1 MDLTDILI
9 RSMSGYIFIVPV
21 IVCYLVYLKKKDKPL
36 SLIRTILLFVF
47 SYYIIGILT
56 MTGIGKLHS
65 FSPRLVLTPS
75 EDLIKLTI
83 DTILNVILFLPLGFF
98 LPFMYKNY
106 KNVGKIV
113 LTGFLLS
120 LSIEIV
126 QMFGRGATDVNDLI
140 TNTLGTILGYLFY
153 KILSKFILKKINIT
167 EKSNIISNNIEL
179 TIIIILSYIIMIT
192 IQAWIISKFFGL
204 G

>member
-98 LPFMYKNY
+98 LPLMYKNF
-106 KNVGKIV
+106 KNVGKVV

-126 QMFGRGATDVNDLI
+126 QMFGRGSTDVNDLI

-167 EKSNIISNNIEL
+167 EESNIISNNIEL
-179 TIIIILSYIIMIT
+179 TIIIILSYIILIT

>member
-1 MDLTDILI
+1 M
-9 RSMSGYIFIVPV
+9 
-21 IVCYLVYLKKKDKPL
+21 
-36 SLIRTILLFVF
+36 
-47 SYYIIGILT
+47 
-56 MTGIGKLHS
+56 IGKWVAITA
-65 FSPRLVLTPS
+65 F
-75 EDLIKLTI
+75 
-83 DTILNVILFLPLGFF
+83 LNVILFLPLGFF
-98 LPFMYKNY
+98 LPLMYKNF
-106 KNVGKIV
+106 KNVGKVV

-126 QMFGRGATDVNDLI
+126 QMFGRGSTDVNDLI

-167 EKSNIISNNIEL
+167 EESNIISNNIEL
-179 TIIIILSYIIMIT
+179 TIIIILSYIILIT